1 MITGERNEVTSW
13 SRGRIYSLHVRTPQI
28 QTKLSKYGHRLRTDL
43 ADVGN
48 ELAVGS
54 GGASL
59 PAYASLLLHDILEAI
74 AYCGSQKTGLGAADE
89 AGQAGGAR
97 VGWRADRVRL
107 TFCTV

>member
-1 MITGERNEVTSW
+1 M
-13 SRGRIYSLHVRTPQI
+13 
-28 QTKLSKYGHRLRTDL
+28 
-43 ADVGN
+43 
-48 ELAVGS
+48 GS

-74 AYCGSQKTGLGAADE
+74 ACCGSQKTGLGAADE

-107 TFCTV
+107 TLCMSRLERGEGEVGRGCIFAAVRGEL